1 MFWLRR
7 SNTQARDIIRS
18 DYRAL
23 RSAAEIPEMSLQHK
37 AFGEPHWAHEVRATF
52 QI

>member
-37 AFGEPHWAHEVRATF
+37 AFGAPHWAHEVRATF